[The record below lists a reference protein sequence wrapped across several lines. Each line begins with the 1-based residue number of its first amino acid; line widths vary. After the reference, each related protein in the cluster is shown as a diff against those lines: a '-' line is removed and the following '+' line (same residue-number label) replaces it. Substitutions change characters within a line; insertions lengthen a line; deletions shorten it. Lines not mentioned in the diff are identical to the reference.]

1 MDFGNT
7 VKTCKPNTQTAL
19 IPSRKNST
27 TCFHAKMCYVCSCLI
42 IDVKVE
48 VKMEDE
54 SEGAGERQQDNQQDT
69 AGQPEQVKT
78 EGERGGHYGRKRP
91 YEENRGYSYYEHREE
106 KRWASTWF
114 SKLTELSTLRMD
126 KAKCMTINTL
136 VLLYRSR
143 TPQPP
148 AEDEEENIDD
158 TLVTID
164 TCKYGTLNS
173 VWKKK
178 LVSVCCLWLFI
189 NIRDYGK
196 LDCCSR
202 YNHLFTTCFC

>member
-1 MDFGNT
+1 MDFGHT

-27 TCFHAKMCYVCSCLI
+27 TCFHVKMCYVCSCLLI
-42 IDVKVE
+42 EVKVE

-54 SEGAGERQQDNQQDT
+54 SEGAGERQQDNQHDQQHGQDT

-78 EGERGGHYGRKRP
+78 EDERGGHYGRKRP

-106 KRWASTWF
+106 KRWASTCF
-114 SKLTELSTLRMD
+114 SKLTQLSTLGMD

-173 VWKKK
+173 V
-178 LVSVCCLWLFI
+178 
-189 NIRDYGK
+189 
-196 LDCCSR
+196 
-202 YNHLFTTCFC
+202 